1 MDPRSE
7 LQFPAGVGT
16 LFAVLLAFLAFDDIT
31 TDNATGFYLE
41 YAILAGCCA
50 WCLLVILGLLNSKR
64 RILAAVS
71 AVVLAAAL
79 WGQRAIGPG
88 TVPSWR
94 PEYVATVS
102 AVAWFLLL
110 SLMLIALGARSL
122 LSHGD

>member
-16 LFAVLLAFLAFDDIT
+16 LFAVLLAFAAFDDIT
-31 TDNATGFYLE
+31 TDNATSFVFE
-41 YAILAGCCA
+41 YAILIGCCA
-50 WCLLVILGLLNSKR
+50 WCLVVILGLLNSKR
-64 RILAAVS
+64 RILAATS
-71 AVVLAAAL
+71 ACVLAAAL

-102 AVAWFLLL
+102 AVIWFLVL
-110 SLMLIALGARSL
+110 SLILIMLGVRSL
-122 LSHGD
+122 LSETD